1 MPDEDDKDRKNLKIG
16 INNADIDINKGNS
29 TSDSSKTT
37 TTTTSFIEESCKL
50 KTEENNSSR
59 ELVNKQ
65 PAATKD
71 CKNENEKGT
80 TCSEIQNNNRNGFN
94 NSFHE
99 RVLVNN
105 TSLVTL

>member
-16 INNADIDINKGNS
+16 IDNADIDINKGNS
-29 TSDSSKTT
+29 TSDSSK

-65 PAATKD
+65 PAARKD